1 MTGKE
6 YLCIS
11 MKTKPV
17 ILLLTVLSALSFGSC
32 TSEPLAVPFMES
44 EDDSAPSS
52 SIAKSLPYSEP
63 LIMGFRSFSTDGVTV
78 GDTGVPVWL
87 HNKQYGI
94 VASAKVSENDYK
106 VESWLFSA
114 LIDLSQA
121 AAPELTFMHS
131 IDNYYNDKSVQE
143 GATIWI
149 REENGE
155 WKQLTVNYPS
165 MSTTDYSGVC
175 IDLAAWRGK
184 KVQFGF
190 KYSSLSG
197 KAGTWRVKYF
207 TVAEERSKPGP
218 NPNPNPNPNP
228 DPAPAHFN

>member
-1 MTGKE
+1 MTEKE

-32 TSEPLAVPFMES
+32 TSEPLDIPFMES
-44 EDDSAPSS
+44 EADGAPSS
-52 SIAKSLPYSEP
+52 SIAKTLPYSEP

-78 GDTGVPVWL
+78 GDTGVQVWL

-94 VASAKVSENDYK
+94 VANAKVSEKDYK

-131 IDNYYNDKSVQE
+131 ISNYYYAKSVQE
-143 GATIWI
+143 GATLWI

-155 WKQLTVNYPS
+155 WKQLTVNYPTI
-165 MSTTDYSGVC
+165 STTDFTSVC

-197 KAGTWRVKYF
+197 EAGTWRVKYF
-207 TVAEERSKPGP
+207 TVAEESSKPG
-218 NPNPNPNPNP
+218 PNPNPNP

>member
-1 MTGKE
+1 MTEKE

-32 TSEPLAVPFMES
+32 TSEPLDIPFMES
-44 EDDSAPSS
+44 EADGAPSS
-52 SIAKSLPYSEP
+52 SIAKTLPYSEP

-78 GDTGVPVWL
+78 GDTGVQVWL

-94 VASAKVSENDYK
+94 VANAKVSEKDYK

-131 IDNYYNDKSVQE
+131 ISNYYHAKSVQE
-143 GATIWI
+143 GATLWI

-155 WKQLTVNYPS
+155 WKQLTVNYPTI
-165 MSTTDYSGVC
+165 STTDFTSVC

-197 KAGTWRVKYF
+197 EAGTWRVKYF
-207 TVAEERSKPGP
+207 TVAEESSKPG
-218 NPNPNPNPNP
+218 PNPNPNPNP